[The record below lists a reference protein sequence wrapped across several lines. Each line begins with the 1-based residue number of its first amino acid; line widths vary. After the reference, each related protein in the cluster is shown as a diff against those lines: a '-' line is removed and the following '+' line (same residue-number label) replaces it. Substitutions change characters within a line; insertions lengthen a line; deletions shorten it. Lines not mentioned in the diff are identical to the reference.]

1 MNWRTAPGNGIT
13 VRLPS
18 GTPVRLGIV
27 WDADTMRDVAYIVP
41 GCGDHSGRLHAAM
54 IAAVPE
60 LLAVAQAVVAGR
72 DDATELAQEA
82 LAKAASDSGKN
93 LLQGWGSGCIS

>member
-27 WDADTMRDVAYIVP
+27 WNADTMRDVAYIVP
-41 GCGDHSGRLHAAM
+41 GCGDHSGQLHAAM

-72 DDATELAQEA
+72 DDAADLAHEA
-82 LAKAASDSGKN
+82 LAKAGQRPGKV
-93 LLQGWGSGCIS
+93 LLQGHGGDCVR

>member
-1 MNWRTAPGNGIT
+1 LTWRTSHGSAIT

-41 GCGDHSGRLHAAM
+41 GCGDDSGRLHAAM

-60 LLAVAQAVVAGR
+60 LLAVAEAVVASR

-93 LLQGWGSGCIS
+93 LLQGWGGDCVR